1 MKLENEIFQNKFKN
15 EYQKAFVNIIYTH
28 NWLNQFQCSLLKKF
42 KITTQQ
48 FNVLR
53 ILRGQYPNPSS
64 ITLVRTRMLDKMSDA
79 SRIIDKLVAKKLVSR
94 KYSRDDKRKADV
106 MITQKG
112 LDLLSKI
119 DELEPM
125 WEEKLSQLN
134 SAEIKKLNSLLDKLR
149 G

>member
-1 MKLENEIFQNKFKN
+1 MKLENEIYQNKFKN

-79 SRIIDKLVAKKLVSR
+79 SRIIDKLVTKKLVSR

-106 MITQKG
+106 IITQKG

-134 SAEIKKLNSLLDKLR
+134 STEIKKLNLLLDKLR